1 MIIGIGTDVVDV
13 PRIKAAYDQYGE
25 RFLSKIF
32 TETEI
37 AYCDRFGETRFLHY
51 AARFAAKEA
60 FSKAI
65 KTGMR
70 DGMSFKLVGII
81 NEPSGEP
88 RLELFGAMLE
98 RWGSYT
104 CHVSLSHTGTVALAV
119 VVIEQV
125 SG

>member
-1 MIIGIGTDVVDV
+1 M
-13 PRIKAAYDQYGE
+13 
-25 RFLSKIF
+25 
-32 TETEI
+32 
-37 AYCDRFGETRFLHY
+37 RFLHY

-70 DGMSFKLVGII
+70 EGMSFKLVGIL
-81 NEPSGEP
+81 NEKSGEP

-119 VVIEQV
+119 VVIEE
-125 SG
+125 

>member
-1 MIIGIGTDVVDV
+1 MIIGIGTDIVDV
-13 PRIKAAYDQYGE
+13 PRIQAAVGEYGE

-32 TETEI
+32 TPTEI
-37 AYCDRFGETRFLHY
+37 AYCDHFGDTRFLHY

-70 DGMSFKLVGII
+70 DGMSFKLVGIV
-81 NEPSGEP
+81 NEKSGEP
-88 RLELFGAMLE
+88 RVELFGAMLE

-104 CHVSLSHTGTVALAV
+104 IHVSLSHTSTVALAV
-119 VVIEQV
+119 VVIEE
-125 SG
+125 